1 MKTNLYLVRHGENF
15 ANLTKEFSHRRVDY
29 ALTPKGQVQATQ
41 TGDYFRGKPISAIY
55 ASPLRRARE
64 TADAIAAACGLDVV
78 VVENFRE
85 INVGVL
91 EDQPPTPEN
100 WTLHN
105 AILHAWR
112 QGEPER
118 IFPGGENLP
127 MLWQRV
133 SAGYAQILQ
142 AHPGQDVVI
151 VGHGGVIAMTT
162 GLFCPE
168 ADMASVLRRENF
180 NCAVTQVTAGLVAG
194 KVAGQLVRYGVWDHL
209 HGEAAEIVSSIPDEQ
224 FWRAQAAGLH
234 A

>member
-1 MKTNLYLVRHGENF
+1 MPTNLFLVRHGENY

-29 ALTPKGQVQATQ
+29 ALTPKGRVQAAQ
-41 TGDYFRGKPISAIY
+41 TGDYFRNKPIAAIY

-64 TADAIAAACGLDVV
+64 TADAIAAACGLTTVV
-78 VVENFRE
+78 IENFRE

-105 AILHAWR
+105 AILHGWR
-112 QGEPER
+112 NGEPEQL
-118 IFPGGENLP
+118 FPGGENLP

-133 SAGYAQILQ
+133 SAGYAQVLR

-162 GLFCPE
+162 GLLCPR
-168 ADMASVLRRENF
+168 ADMIAVLRNENF
-180 NCAVTQVTAGLVAG
+180 NCAVTQVTAHIDDGALVG
-194 KVAGQLVRYGVWDHL
+194 ELVYFGAWGHL
-209 HGEAAEIVSSIPDEQ
+209 HGEAAEIVSSFPDAA
-224 FWRAQAAGLH
+224 FWSMKVTDSV
-234 A
+234 